1 MKGIRSIDEVPFSPE
16 WIRIGSVEKKIREVV
31 FALGQVGDIRIFY
44 GGCTLKAPAGSNTP
58 NSLGTAAEEIRVFA
72 DENIIMEVLENLLS
86 NSIRYAGTEIEVV
99 SEYDTQKRE
108 ILLAVRDD
116 GNGFS
121 KDQLAKA
128 LEPYH
133 KEREGAEM
141 DEHFGIGL
149 YICREFC
156 KKHGGTLDIAN
167 SIRGGAVATAS
178 FLCKAEPAFGENS
191 IYP

>member
-1 MKGIRSIDEVPFSPE
+1 M
-16 WIRIGSVEKKIREVV
+16 
-31 FALGQVGDIRIFY
+31 
-44 GGCTLKAPAGSNTP
+44 
-58 NSLGTAAEEIRVFA
+58 GTAAEEIRVFA

-99 SEYDTQKRE
+99 SEYDTQKME

-128 LEPYH
+128 LEPFQLA
-133 KEREGAEM
+133 RVGAEM

-149 YICREFC
+149 
-156 KKHGGTLDIAN
+156 
-167 SIRGGAVATAS
+167 
-178 FLCKAEPAFGENS
+178 
-191 IYP
+191 